1 MEKLASVRVLHGA
14 KQQEYES
21 KMQNVTKRT
30 FEIEECK
37 SEAERI
43 EIELKEAERDQI
55 TVDREKGQIA
65 GKLEGFYA

>member
-1 MEKLASVRVLHGA
+1 
-14 KQQEYES
+14 
-21 KMQNVTKRT
+21 MQNVTKRT

-65 GKLEGFYA
+65 GKLEGFYAEEKILEQLKGEKSQLA